1 MVLPCPE
8 GLTGATANLREQMSD
23 KVASEMSLLLVAVG
37 SHLGSKDTSSP
48 SQTCPKP
55 RLTSQWL
62 SSLVSEMSMLW
73 CCSLSSSKRAC
84 QRFSS
89 SWELFRDVFSSL
101 VWACSSSYSPFS
113 WWCRKLTLRGGEPQA
128 KGLRSIPKTERPA
141 AAMVS
146 LSVLTVA
153 GCASC

>member
-1 MVLPCPE
+1 MTVPPRPD
-8 GLTGATANLREQMSD
+8 GQTDATVDFRKQMSD
-23 KVASEMSLLLVAVG
+23 KVASERFLPQVALW
-37 SHLGSKDTSSP
+37 SHLGSKDTSSLRGYTREGASP
-48 SQTCPKP
+48 SQTCPKA

-89 SWELFRDVFSSL
+89 SWELFSDVFSSL

-113 WWCRKLTLRGGEPQA
+113 WWCRKLTLGEGSHRQGG
-128 KGLRSIPKTERPA
+128 
-141 AAMVS
+141 
-146 LSVLTVA
+146 
-153 GCASC
+153 